1 MGWGRFILAVVVCIV
16 AALAAVWSYFE
27 TNDEIKNP
35 KPPPGIVESVTDIL
49 DIFFTKPQE
58 VDWRKHSDEPPSYAA
73 VWGCA
78 FVSLLAG
85 AFAIV
90 AGAHLFD

>member
-1 MGWGRFILAVVVCIV
+1 MGWGRFILAVVVCIL

-27 TNDEIKNP
+27 TNEEIKNP
-35 KPPPGIVESVTDIL
+35 KPPPGIVETVT

-58 VDWRKHSDEPPSYAA
+58 VDWRKYSDEPPSYAA

-90 AGAHLFD
+90 AGAYLFD